1 MDKEA
6 TLEQLRNAKK
16 AHISWVQRANALIEG
31 LPVEQ
36 QQVPVNCTECKFGI
50 WFYGEGQHLN
60 TIPGMEILKEIEQYH
75 FELHEVYLKIF
86 SIYFKDSERS
96 FLSKLFGVKR
106 KIPLEE
112 QEKAQDYFRKLKEIS
127 EKLLSS
133 IERLERRVNA
143 LAGSYF
149 TK

>member
-1 MDKEA
+1 M
-6 TLEQLRNAKK
+6 QKK

-36 QQVPVNCTECKFGI
+36 QQVPVNCTECKFGV

-106 KIPLEE
+106 KISLEE
-112 QEKAQDYFRKLKEIS
+112 QEKAQDHFRKLKEIS
-127 EKLLSS
+127 EKLLPS
-133 IERLERRVNA
+133 IERLERRINA